1 MILLRYSFSVL
12 FTVILLMNNGL
23 RPNLKKI
30 KLEKQNNQLALGTIF
45 LRDKADLS
53 EAEYD
58 VFINELFPLLISPG
72 DFLKIS
78 SSFTPDMKMGLTGMR
93 NPKLEELGNSERLLN
108 LWTFKRAKML
118 FSIMRSFREA
128 MNPDVWKE
136 EKLREKYK
144 VPEWTKKDIIA
155 IGDVHGNLF
164 QMILPL
170 IGEGICRPT
179 GKLVFYDTLNRRRL
193 DNKRNFRTLH
203 SFARFGVLYRSKI

>member
-78 SSFTPDMKMGLTGMR
+78 SSFTPDMKMGLTGLR
-93 NPKLEELGNSERLLN
+93 N
-108 LWTFKRAKML
+108 
-118 FSIMRSFREA
+118 
-128 MNPDVWKE
+128 
-136 EKLREKYK
+136 
-144 VPEWTKKDIIA
+144 
-155 IGDVHGNLF
+155 
-164 QMILPL
+164 
-170 IGEGICRPT
+170 
-179 GKLVFYDTLNRRRL
+179 
-193 DNKRNFRTLH
+193 
-203 SFARFGVLYRSKI
+203 SK